1 MTKQLF
7 SRAGVRYEVALDVL
21 GAIIAHHSET
31 IAAER
36 GKPVPDEAAI
46 EHALQ
51 DKEAL
56 RALRDEL
63 DPKGPEAIERVIQ
76 QYAPQA
82 RELYGY

>member
-36 GKPVPDEAAI
+36 DRPVPDEPAI
-46 EHALQ
+46 ERALQ
-51 DKEAL
+51 EVDAL
-56 RALRDEL
+56 DALRDEL
-63 DPKGPEAIERVIQ
+63 DPKEPEAIERVIQ

-82 RELYGY
+82 RGLYGY